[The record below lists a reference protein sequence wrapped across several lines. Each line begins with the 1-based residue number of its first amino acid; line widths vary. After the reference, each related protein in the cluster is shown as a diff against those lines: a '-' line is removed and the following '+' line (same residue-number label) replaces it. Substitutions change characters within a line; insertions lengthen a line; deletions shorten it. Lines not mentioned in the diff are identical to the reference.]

1 MYRSFF
7 SPLYGYGINRQVM
20 PSFYRTFRSVVPQAR
35 VSSFSIEKIISRTQR
50 SINTINQII
59 PLYKQVKPI
68 YNQGKNMIKTV
79 ATFINKSFG
88 QNVTSSSSSSKN
100 ETSSSFRFNDEK
112 NNPFFR

>member
-1 MYRSFF
+1 
-7 SPLYGYGINRQVM
+7 M

-68 YNQGKNMIKTV
+68 YNQGKNMVKTV

-100 ETSSSFRFNDEK
+100 DTSSSFRFNYEK